1 MATSNGS
8 LIQALIDGGVAPPAA
23 RVIASALA
31 NAATPQ
37 FSQSRDVS
45 DQTPIEELRLVTG
58 DARKYQFPN
67 LDYSSEEPYER
78 TLRANPGQYVSGYS
92 DHPYKDSQPV
102 LPVAPLSKSRITG
115 GEFISVDNSVEENA
129 PLATVGLKVSK
140 KSGVHVRL
148 NQATNSIEAVP
159 LEFDSPQGL
168 VTATVA
174 ESGSATSVELAVQSL
189 RTATIILADGSTA
202 RIRYW
207 GDGSS
212 SPPAQVLTPTGA
224 ILPFAYQPASLSG
237 WLLCDGSTYSRTMY
251 AALFAA
257 IGTSYGVGDGSTTF
271 AVPDLRGYFVRG
283 SGTNSDGTAAGT
295 LGAKQ
300 ADTTKRP
307 TTALTG
313 TTDTTGAHTHT
324 YTFRTGTAVQSG
336 TNTACWIGTTTAN
349 TGSSGDHSHVVTID
363 GGGDAE
369 TRPKNI
375 ALPYYIKT

>member
-1 MATSNGS
+1 MAANSGN
-8 LIQALIDGGVAPPAA
+8 LVQALIDGGISPAAA
-23 RVIASALA
+23 RVIANALG
-31 NAATPQ
+31 NASTPQ

-45 DQTPIEELRLVTG
+45 DQTPGTQLRMVTS
-58 DARKYQFPN
+58 DDRKYQFQN
-67 LDYSSEEPYER
+67 LDFSSEDPYER
-78 TLRANPGQYVSGYS
+78 TLRANPGQYVPGTS

-102 LPVAPLSKSRITG
+102 LPVPPLSKPRVVG
-115 GEFISVDNSVEENA
+115 GNFIKVDNSVEDNA
-129 PLATVGLKVSK
+129 PLTTVNLNVSQ
-140 KSGVHVRL
+140 SPGSHLRL
-148 NQATNSIEAVP
+148 NRATNSVEAVP
-159 LEFDSPQGL
+159 LEFSSPQGL
-168 VTATVA
+168 VTATV
-174 ESGSATSVELAVQSL
+174 EEVSGSTAIELAVRSL
-189 RTATIILADGSTA
+189 KSATVMLADGNTATIQ
-202 RIRYW
+202 YW
-207 GDGSS
+207 GGTGT
-212 SPPAQVLTPTGA
+212 PAQQAVTPTGA
-224 ILPFAYQPASLSG
+224 ILPFAYQPATLSG
-237 WLLCDGSTYSRTMY
+237 WLLCDGTAYSRTLY
-251 AALFAA
+251 ANLFAA
-257 IGTSYGVGDGSTTF
+257 IGTSYGSGDGSTTF
-271 AVPDLRGYFVRG
+271 NVPDLRGYFVRG

-349 TGSSGDHSHVVTID
+349 TGSSGDHSHIVTIN